1 MVLPPVAP
9 FDYQLGGDGPLP
21 EGVQVVARDW
31 QDGDA
36 AGDDVYDV
44 CYINAFQ
51 SQPGVEWPAE
61 LVSDVEDPDWPREF
75 VIDLSTPGNRG
86 LAAGTVEQMVQRCA
100 DRGFDAVEFDNLDT
114 FIRYDG
120 LGFGR
125 AEAIEYATTIVGLAH
140 VRGLAAGQKNTVE
153 LLDADIGFD
162 FAVTEQCGE
171 YDECGDYQAGYG
183 DLVFD
188 IEYDEAGFA
197 AACQF
202 FAGGPTVILRDLDLA
217 PEGAAGHR
225 YERCP
230 SALAAG

>member
-1 MVLPPVAP
+1 M
-9 FDYQLGGDGPLP
+9 
-21 EGVQVVARDW
+21 VARDW
-31 QDGDA
+31 QSGKA
-36 AGDDVYDV
+36 AGGDVYDV
-44 CYINAFQ
+44 CYVNAFQ

-61 LVSDVEDPDWPREF
+61 LVSTIEDPDWPGEF

-86 LAAGTVEQMVQRCA
+86 LAAGWVEQMVEQCA
-100 DRGFDAVEFDNLDT
+100 ANGFDAVEFDNLDT
-114 FIRYDG
+114 FVRYEG
-120 LGFGR
+120 LDFGR
-125 AEAIEYATTIVGLAH
+125 AEPIEYATTIVGLAH

-171 YDECGDYQAGYG
+171 FDECGDYQAVYG

-188 IEYDEAGFA
+188 IEYDETGFA
-197 AACQF
+197 EACTI
-202 FAGGPTVILRDLDLA
+202 FAGAPTVILRDLDLA